1 MIHASHYLQSDRKKK
16 PISAS
21 VTMQLEVHV
30 KTDERGYRLKDW
42 YFQLLLI

>member
-1 MIHASHYLQSDRKKK
+1 MHHTTCNLIGKK
-16 PISAS
+16 ISAS